1 MLHDDTATHSLGRV
15 LGVGQVYL
23 SGAHHARRVTAIRQE
38 FRGPQ
43 A

>member
-1 MLHDDTATHSLGRV
+1 MALIPCAAEIGAM
-15 LGVGQVYL
+15 YL